1 MEDIEKILI
10 VRMGK
15 VKIKVSC
22 AGWVF
27 RRCMKRMIEASE
39 LSVANEVRE
48 AVQKSEAKG
57 MIETGVMSEINEVGE
72 ASEKRR
78 ATEMK

>member
-1 MEDIEKILI
+1 MYEANE
-10 VRMGK
+10 R
-15 VKIKVSC
+15 
-22 AGWVF
+22 
-27 RRCMKRMIEASE
+27 IEASE

-57 MIETGVMSEINEVGE
+57 MIVTGVMSEINEVGE

-78 ATEMK
+78 ATEMKYHD